1 MTALLRDLFTDNPML
16 SEGTRVG
23 RRFLR
28 SGGDSGKAV
37 NFVVLGVLAFF
48 YLWLLLAIVRMQ
60 ENVVVSLL
68 IFELVVVTLV
78 VPASIYGAIAG
89 ERERATWEA
98 LILTRLTPAQI
109 IAGKLFWRV
118 VIVLAI
124 LFLLGI
130 PLVLNYFTGVRAI
143 SSLTTSASAPALLRG
158 QTIVL
163 FWGVFLCAWGLWV
176 SALARRSVSAIAVIA
191 GSLLFALLLLPL
203 LLAIFDVRLDSVRA
217 DRPLDYVGG
226 FLVALNPFF
235 VLGEIEGAR
244 GSEQN
249 LFLLPE
255 MAFLP
260 LGAYA
265 LGTAFFLLATHRGL
279 RKLEEPDRR
288 GG

>member
-1 MTALLRDLFTDNPML
+1 MTALIRDLFTDNPML

-37 NFVVLGVLAFF
+37 NFVVLGLLAFF
-48 YLWLLLAIVRMQ
+48 YLWFLLAIVRMQ

-109 IAGKLFWRV
+109 IVGKLFWRV
-118 VIVLAI
+118 VIVLGI

-130 PLVLNYFTGVRAI
+130 PLVLNHFTGVRAV
-143 SSLTTSASAPALLRG
+143 SGVATGALLLRG

-163 FWGVFLCAWGLWV
+163 FWGVFLCAWGLWM
-176 SALARRSVSAIAVIA
+176 SARTRRSVSAIALIA

-203 LLAIFDVRLDSVRA
+203 MLAMFDVRLDSVRI
-217 DRPLDYVGG
+217 DRPLDYAGA

-235 VLGEIEGAR
+235 VLGEIGTESR
-244 GSEQN
+244 N
-249 LFLLPE
+249 LFALPE

-265 LGTAFFLLATHRGL
+265 LGTALFLSATHRSL